1 MPQSERKQSIV
12 TPSGIFRPRI
22 VQEPEID
29 DRWQERHDVSRT
41 SAGAHPGTH
50 HEHSNFQC
58 AGTWTEYKQIA
69 EFYIDSFDHPVTGVS
84 ARKGQSSTDK
94 TLQEEYASPQYRSKA
109 SCSHP

>member
-1 MPQSERKQSIV
+1 MIDGKKDMMLAALPLAH
-12 TPSGIFRPRI
+12 T
-22 VQEPEID
+22 QEHIM
-29 DRWQERHDVSRT
+29 R
-41 SAGAHPGTH
+41 
-50 HEHSNFQC
+50 HSNFQC

-109 SCSHP
+109 SSTHP